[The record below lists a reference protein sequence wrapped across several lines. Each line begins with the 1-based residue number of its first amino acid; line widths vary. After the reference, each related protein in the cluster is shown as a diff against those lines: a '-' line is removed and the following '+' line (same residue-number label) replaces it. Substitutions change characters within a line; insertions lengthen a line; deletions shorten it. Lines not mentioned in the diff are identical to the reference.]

1 MRTTL
6 FATLLTA
13 VLLISGC
20 GGGGGNGAQL
30 VPTVSGVA
38 ATGAA
43 IKGTVT
49 LKDAAGH
56 QELSKIT
63 DSKGN
68 FSFDVSGLSAPF
80 ILKVTPD
87 GGGSALYSFAS
98 AAGTANLNPMANLV
112 VAKAALA
119 AGASDPATVYQNA
132 SAQALQGIS
141 GSLSQALTDVRATLA
156 ALLVKYNVAKTDP
169 VTGAYKFDDIDP
181 IAGSYKADGT
191 GLDGMFDKAQL
202 TLSNGQL
209 TVVDA
214 GVPTTYDLQNDVAG
228 FAIYGTVTVDNL
240 PFAGVQVSVKDAT
253 SKLCYGNVP
262 TDAAGSYRIAGVP
275 KGSYT
280 VTAVKDGYS
289 FQPATSTVGVTG
301 SDVAAPVFKTAHPY
315 SIYGTVSASNGAGL
329 AGVTVSVVRVGFLQG
344 KTAVT
349 DGNGRYLVTGLT
361 DATYTVTPT
370 RSIAATGSAVAFD
383 AVSKTALLNTD
394 SNFSQT
400 DFQADVPAYTISGSV
415 RMHTDNSA
423 MANVA
428 LTLTALTNGGAV
440 TAGSGST
447 FATVSDRDGNF
458 TLAGLPNGY
467 YAMAPALTGFE
478 FSLLNA
484 APGATIGMFQLGGAD
499 LTLRLGGWSVGEKT
513 GGVGGIGK

>member
-1 MRTTL
+1 MRITL

-56 QELSKIT
+56 QELSKST

-98 AAGTANLNPMANLV
+98 AAGTANLNPLANLV
-112 VAKAALA
+112 VAKAAGSADL
-119 AGASDPATVYQNA
+119 ATVYQNA
-132 SAQALQGIS
+132 SAQSLQGIS
-141 GSLSQALTDVRATLA
+141 GNLGQALTDVRGTLT
-156 ALLVKYNVAKTDP
+156 ALLTKYGVATS
-169 VTGAYKFDDIDP
+169 VDP
-181 IAGSYKADGT
+181 IAGAYTVNGT
-191 GLDGMFDKAQL
+191 GLDGMFDHAHL
-202 TLSNGQL
+202 TLASNGQL
-209 TVVDA
+209 SVVEA
-214 GVPTTYDLQNDVAG
+214 GGTSTYDLASDFATY
-228 FAIYGTVTVDNL
+228 AIYGTATVNNL
-240 PFAGVQVSVKDAT
+240 PFAGVQVSVVDAAT
-253 SKLCYGNVP
+253 ELVSYGSVS
-262 TDAAGSYRIAGVP
+262 TDAAGAYRITGVP
-275 KGSYT
+275 KGNYT
-280 VTAVKDGYS
+280 VKAVKDGYS
-289 FQPATSTVGVTG
+289 FQPASSQIGVTG
-301 SDVAAPVFKTAHPY
+301 ADVAVPVFKTATPY
-315 SIYGTVSASNGAGL
+315 SIFGTVSASNGVGL
-329 AGVTVSVVRVGFLQG
+329 AGVTVTVARVNFAYS

-349 DGNGRYLVTGLT
+349 DGKGRYQVTGL
-361 DATYTVTPT
+361 ANASYIVSPT
-370 RSIAATGSAVAFD
+370 RSIAATGSDVIFD
-383 AVSKTALLNTD
+383 ATSKTASLSVGSTY
-394 SNFSQT
+394 SQT
-400 DFQADVPAYTISGSV
+400 DFQGDIPAYTISGSV
-415 RMHTDNSA
+415 RMHTDNSP

-447 FATVSDRDGNF
+447 FNTVSDQSGNF
-458 TLAGLPNGY
+458 SLAGLPSGY
-467 YAMAPALTGFE
+467 YALTPVLSNYE

-484 APGATIGMFQLGGAD
+484 SPGATIGMLLLDGAD
-499 LTLRLGGWSVGEKT
+499 LTLRVGGWSVDEKT